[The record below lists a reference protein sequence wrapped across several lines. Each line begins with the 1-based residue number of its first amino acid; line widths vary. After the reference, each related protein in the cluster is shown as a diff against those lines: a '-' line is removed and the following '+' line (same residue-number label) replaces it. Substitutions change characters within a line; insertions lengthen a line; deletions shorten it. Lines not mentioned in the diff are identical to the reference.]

1 MIYVRYR
8 RPSASARELI
18 TWLNTNGHRARRWRD
33 EILQIGHDLV
43 VCWGDPL
50 DDDGTPVLNGT
61 AGGGDKFA
69 ELMLLAT
76 ERVPVPRVSV
86 GNTVAPGDGWVGR
99 RRRHHGANDLLR
111 EVRNPDYWVEIVP
124 VVDEFRVHVFRDV
137 QTGRH
142 VVIRVGLKIPAPGL
156 GAPGTVGGPHPVY
169 RSRNAGWRIDYG
181 TGAQAAIAR
190 YRGVRDVAKRAVDA
204 VGYDFGAVDVG
215 VDTRTNLP
223 VVFEVNS
230 APGLAGGTVAAYG
243 RHIAAWAEPNR
254 EG

>member
-1 MIYVRYR
+1 MIYIRYR

-18 TWLNTNGHRARRWRD
+18 TWLNTGGLRARRWRD
-33 EILQIGHDLV
+33 EILQTGHDLV

-50 DDDGTPVLNGT
+50 DDDGTPVLNSNLFN
-61 AGGGDKFA
+61 DKLN
-69 ELMLLAT
+69 ELRAL
-76 ERVPVPRVSV
+76 RDGQVPTPSFIMPEFYKPRP
-86 GNTVAPGDGWVGR
+86 NFVGR
-99 RRRHHGANDLLR
+99 NRHHHGANDLLR
-111 EVRNPDYWVEIVP
+111 GVRNPDYWVEIVP
-124 VVDEFRVHVFRDV
+124 VVDEFRVHVFRDAE
-137 QTGRH
+137 TRRH
-142 VVIRVGLKIPAPGL
+142 VVIRVGLKVPAPGL

-181 TGAQAAIAR
+181 TGAQTAIAR
-190 YRGVRDVAKRAVDA
+190 YRGVRDVAKRAVCA

-230 APGLAGGTVAAYG
+230 APGLAGGTVGAYG
-243 RHIAAWAEPNR
+243 RHIAAWAEQYR